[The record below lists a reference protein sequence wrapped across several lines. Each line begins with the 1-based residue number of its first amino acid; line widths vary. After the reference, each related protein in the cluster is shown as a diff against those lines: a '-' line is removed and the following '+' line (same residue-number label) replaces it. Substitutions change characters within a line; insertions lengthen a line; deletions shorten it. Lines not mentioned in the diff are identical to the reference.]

1 VASPASPASA
11 ASPTPAPEPAP
22 GAVHLPTQVDS
33 EPRPIEMPMPVYPS
47 KALKDRVRGVVVL
60 RVLVS
65 QNGEPLEVKVEREA
79 RQDLTDAAIAA
90 VKQWRFEPARKD
102 GYRVRAYTR
111 VRIPFEGVQF
121 ARTPLPGFAATPE
134 P

>member
-1 VASPASPASA
+1 
-11 ASPTPAPEPAP
+11 
-22 GAVHLPTQVDS
+22 
-33 EPRPIEMPMPVYPS
+33 MPMPVYPD
-47 KALKDRVRGVVVL
+47 KALKDRARGVVVL

-65 QNGEPLEVKVEREA
+65 QNGEPLEVKVERGA
-79 RQDLTDAAIAA
+79 RQDLTDAAVAA

-102 GYRVRAYTR
+102 GFRVRAYTR

-121 ARTPLPGFAATPE
+121 ARTPLSGFAATPA